1 MMKPFWMLIIG
12 AALAI
17 CILKQYTP
25 DATGGATTAADVG
38 KPNGAKVIELTLE
51 GIEPAMI
58 DLLNGGVPEGAQ
70 AKHLV
75 GSAGD
80 VWQYQDHYYLKTTDT
95 LLAPRWEKYAASDG
109 VAVYRLPTATQ
120 NVILSGQGGWSG
132 ARIE

>member
-1 MMKPFWMLIIG
+1 MASLNKVILIIV

-17 CILKQYTP
+17 CILEHLEQYTP
-25 DATGGATTAADVG
+25 DATGGTTTAADVG

-80 VWQYQDHYYLKTTDT
+80 VWQYQDHYYVSI
-95 LLAPRWEKYAASDG
+95 R
-109 VAVYRLPTATQ
+109 
-120 NVILSGQGGWSG
+120 
-132 ARIE
+132 ARQLRRANPSSARPLNRP